1 MILYLPIDDIEFKR
15 CRDRLLSLSRTP
27 KMSDKEFF
35 DCILIDESGLIYVK
49 VSEILFSDYI
59 RECRG
64 AKITEIL
71 N

>member
-15 CRDRLLSLSRTP
+15 CRDRLLSLSDMP
-27 KMSDKEFF
+27 NMSNKEFF
-35 DCILIDESGLIYVK
+35 DNILIDKGGLIYVK